1 MVHTRFQAGFFH
13 NRPVVSVVLPLELAL
28 EVGAGRHSSHPSR
41 SSRTASLRR
50 ADLLAA
56 NSAARHCKR
65 WEALPYRALHYWP
78 K

>member
-1 MVHTRFQAGFFH
+1 MVHTRFQAGFFITDLLY
-13 NRPVVSVVLPLELAL
+13 RSSCLLSWRLRW
-28 EVGAGRHSSHPSR
+28 GRADTSSHPSR